1 MTLFSSIQNK
11 MVLVICLTLILIAAA
26 LGFTLHGVQQ
36 IGRNF
41 ETYLNIN
48 QARSSALNT
57 MYGKGLLAGVATRN
71 KVFNPSLKAP
81 GQVIE
86 ESGTEFSEAFVLYR
100 SHLGS
105 NQTPETL
112 ERLQLIEKNWAVT
125 QKARK
130 EVHDLAEN
138 NRVREAYDLL
148 AQVEQP
154 AWNAIRIALDVFL
167 KQEEILTQGTQEQ
180 LESRLAQT
188 WTGSLVIGVLAV
200 LVILVLNI
208 GVIRLVVQRI
218 GATHSMVNNLVQGD
232 GDLTQR
238 LPERGDDEITA
249 LTRSINLF
257 VSKVHALVR
266 EVSISTDAVN
276 RSAEQLA
283 SITEDTGRVT
293 QRQSEETEQVATAMH
308 QMTATVQEVAQSALH
323 ASEAANNA
331 ELHVQEGNHIVVDSE
346 QKIISLAEEVEAAAS
361 LMQEVRGDSE
371 QIDEVLVVIR
381 DIAEQTNLLALNAAI
396 EAARAGEQGRG
407 FAVVADEVRNLA
419 QRTQG
424 SIREIHDMISRLQ
437 GSVQTASDTML
448 SSSESARTSV
458 QAVNEAREA
467 LGQIAAD
474 IGRINDMNTGI
485 ASAAEQQS
493 AVADEI
499 DRNVNNIN
507 DMTASVSGSVMHA
520 GQASYELAQLA
531 EQLRKQVGSFKV

>member
-1 MTLFSSIQNK
+1 MTLFSSIQSK
-11 MVLVICLTLILIAAA
+11 MVLAISLTLLLIAAA
-26 LGFTLHGVQQ
+26 LGFTLRGVQQ
-36 IGRNF
+36 IGHDYD
-41 ETYLNIN
+41 TYLNVN
-48 QARSSALNT
+48 QARSAALNT

-71 KVFNPSLKAP
+71 KVFNPSLTAP
-81 GQVIE
+81 GQVIR
-86 ESGTEFSEAFVLYR
+86 ESGAEFTEAFALYR
-100 SHLGS
+100 SHLESDQG
-105 NQTPETL
+105 QEAR
-112 ERLQLIEKNWAVT
+112 ERLQLIEDNWAVT
-125 QKARK
+125 QQARL
-130 EVHDLAEN
+130 EVHSLAETDQ
-138 NRVREAYDLL
+138 VSEAYELL

-154 AWNAIRIALDVFL
+154 AWNAIRIALDSL
-167 KQEEILTQGTQEQ
+167 LEQEEEHTRNMQTQ
-180 LESRLAQT
+180 LESRLERT
-188 WTGSLVIGVLAV
+188 WTGSIIIGVLAV

-208 GVIRLVVQRI
+208 SVIRLVVQRI
-218 GATHSMVNNLVQGD
+218 AATHRVVNNLVQGD

-238 LPERGDDEITA
+238 LPERGNDEITA

-257 VSKVHALVR
+257 VSKVHELVR

-276 RSAEQLA
+276 RAAEQLA
-283 SITEDTGRVT
+283 ITTDDTGRVT
-293 QRQSEETEQVATAMH
+293 LRQTQETEQVATAMH

-331 ELHVQEGNHIVVDSE
+331 EQHVQSGNHIVIDSE
-346 QKIISLAEEVEAAAS
+346 QKIIGLAEEVETAAS
-361 LMQEVRGDSE
+361 LMQEVRSDSE

-437 GSVQTASDTML
+437 GSVESASDTML
-448 SSSESARTSV
+448 SSSTNARSSV
-458 QAVNEAREA
+458 QSVNEAREA
-467 LGQIAAD
+467 LDLIATD

-507 DMTASVSGSVMHA
+507 EMTASVSDSVQHTRHA
-520 GQASYELAQLA
+520 SQELAQLA
-531 EQLRKQVGSFKV
+531 EQLRSQVGSFKV

>member
-1 MTLFSSIQNK
+1 MSLFSSIQNK
-11 MVLVICLTLILIAAA
+11 MILAICLTLALIAAA

-48 QARSSALNT
+48 QERSAALNI

-81 GQVIE
+81 EQVIK
-86 ESGTEFSEAFVLYR
+86 ESGTEFSQAFALYR
-100 SHLGS
+100 NHLDGS
-105 NQTPETL
+105 QSQETQAS
-112 ERLQLIEKNWAVT
+112 LQLIESNWAVT
-125 QKARK
+125 QQARLD
-130 EVHDLAEN
+130 VHNLAETN
-138 NRVREAYDLL
+138 QIPEAYELL
-148 AQVEQP
+148 SKVEQP
-154 AWNAIRIALDVFL
+154 AWNAIRIALDAL
-167 KQEEILTQGTQEQ
+167 LEQEEQFTRSTQDQ
-180 LESRLAQT
+180 LESRLSRT

-208 GVIRLVVQRI
+208 GVIRLVVKRI
-218 GATHSMVNNLVQGD
+218 AATHHMVNNLVQGD

-276 RSAEQLA
+276 RAAEQLA

-293 QRQSEETEQVATAMH
+293 LRQSEETEQVATAMH
-308 QMTATVQEVAQSALH
+308 EMTATVQEVAQSALH

-331 ELHVQEGNHIVVDSE
+331 EQHVQEGSHIVVDSE

-381 DIAEQTNLLALNAAI
+381 GIAEQTNLLALNAAI

-424 SIREIHDMISRLQ
+424 SIQEIHDMISRLQ
-437 GSVQTASDTML
+437 GSVQTASETML
-448 SSSESARTSV
+448 NSSLNARASV
-458 QAVNEAREA
+458 QSVNEAREA
-467 LGQIAAD
+467 LDQIAAD
-474 IGRINDMNTGI
+474 IGRITDMNTGI
-485 ASAAEQQS
+485 ASAAEEQS

-507 DMTASVSGSVMHA
+507 DMTLSVSGSAQHA

-531 EQLRKQVGSFKV
+531 EQLRQQVASFKV

>member
-1 MTLFSSIQNK
+1 MSLFSSIQNK
-11 MVLVICLTLILIAAA
+11 MILAICLTLILIAAA

-36 IGRNF
+36 VGRNF

-48 QARSSALNT
+48 QARSAALNT

-86 ESGTEFSEAFVLYR
+86 DSGSEFSQAFALYL
-100 SHLGS
+100 SHLDAE
-105 NQTPETL
+105 QTPETQQ
-112 ERLQLIEKNWAVT
+112 RLQLIESNWAVT
-125 QKARK
+125 QKARM
-130 EVHDLAEN
+130 EVHALAEN
-138 NRVREAYDLL
+138 NQVSEAYALL
-148 AQVEQP
+148 AKVEQP
-154 AWNAIRIALDVFL
+154 AWNAIRIALDTL
-167 KQEEILTQGTQEQ
+167 LEQEQQFTQATQAQ
-180 LESRLAQT
+180 LESRLSRT

-200 LVILVLNI
+200 LVILVLNT
-208 GVIRLVVQRI
+208 GVIRLVVKRI
-218 GATHSMVNNLVQGD
+218 AATHHMVNNLVQGD

-257 VSKVHALVR
+257 VSKVHELVR
-266 EVSISTDAVN
+266 EVSVSTDAVN
-276 RSAEQLA
+276 RAAEQLA
-283 SITEDTGRVT
+283 SVTEDTGRVS

-308 QMTATVQEVAQSALH
+308 EMTATVQEVAQSALH

-331 ELHVQEGNHIVVDSE
+331 EQQVQEGSHIVVDSE
-346 QKIISLAEEVEAAAS
+346 QKITLLAEEVETAAS

-371 QIDEVLVVIR
+371 EIDEVLVVIR

-424 SIREIHDMISRLQ
+424 SIQEIHDMINRLQ
-437 GSVQTASDTML
+437 TSVQTASDTML
-448 SSSESARTSV
+448 ASSASARMSV
-458 QAVNEAREA
+458 QTVNEARAA
-467 LGQIAAD
+467 LDQIAAD
-474 IGRINDMNTGI
+474 IGLINDMNTGI
-485 ASAAEQQS
+485 ASAAEEQS

-499 DRNVNNIN
+499 DRNINNIN
-507 DMTASVSGSVMHA
+507 DMTASVSGSVQHA

-531 EQLRKQVGSFKV
+531 EQLRKQVASFKV